1 MKSFKT
7 ITLFFLAVLTALLSN
22 SCRDK
27 EEQGPVLSVKPSELV
42 LSRNAGDLLE
52 FSIVGTAGDNELRNL
67 RITQK
72 PENGITSILI
82 DTTIYGS
89 HTDFFYV
96 YTVPSGTNRILLTF
110 TLYDT
115 NGKSYATI
123 RDLYV
128 NSGSYLTETTGYEL
142 FSAYSSGNNNAF
154 RISNLLFYQLDA
166 DPDSSLIDLV
176 EKDLA
181 DDGVISRTLTSLSG
195 IRYVR
200 NNAFNYAEA
209 SATSAANSYTSSS
222 AQQLIPNIAVNDILI
237 TKYDTVLNKY
247 AVIKVTGVYDEVGTS
262 LDRYIFNIK
271 K

>member
-1 MKSFKT
+1 MKSFRT
-7 ITLFFLAVLTALLSN
+7 IILFTLATLTILYTS

-27 EEQGPVLSVKPSELV
+27 EEQGPVLSVNPGQLV
-42 LSRNAGDLLE
+42 LTRNAGDLLE
-52 FSIVGTAGDNELRNL
+52 FAIVGTAGDNELRNL

-72 PENGITSILI
+72 PENGVTSILK

-96 YTVPSGTNRILLTF
+96 YTVPSGTSRVLLTF
-110 TLYDT
+110 ALYDT
-115 NGKSYATI
+115 DGKSFTTL

-128 NSGSYLTETTGYEL
+128 NSGSFLTETTGYEL
-142 FSAYSSGNNNAF
+142 YSAYSSGNNNAF
-154 RISNLLFYQLDA
+154 RISNLTFYQLDTN
-166 DPDSSLIDLV
+166 PDSSLIDLV
-176 EKDLA
+176 EKDLTNNEE
-181 DDGVISRTLTSLSG
+181 ISRTLTSFSG

-200 NNAFNYAEA
+200 NNAFNYAQ
-209 SATSAANSYTSSS
+209 ATATMAENSYTSSS

-237 TKYDTVLNKY
+237 TRYDTVLNKY